1 MSRHFSD
8 EHPRDRFVITARVA
22 DGAVEQLNVMSQS
35 VEGGSCWHCSQ
46 IVQGDRQ
53 MGAVRPVL
61 VRKSASLELTD
72 QLRDLGVR

>member
-22 DGAVEQLNVMSQS
+22 DGVIEQLNVVSQS
-35 VEGGSCWHCSQ
+35 VEGRGRGHCSQ

-53 MGAVRPVL
+53 MGAVCPVL

-72 QLRDLGVR
+72 QGRDLGVR